1 MIDLEITEGVAFIT
15 LNAPA
20 TRNALNNELADQFVA
35 ACDEADRDPS
45 VGAAVIKGAGGT
57 FCSGAERGSLD
68 EVGRDPAEEG
78 RYAALGGIYRAF
90 TRVGQLE
97 VPTIAAVRG
106 AAVGAGINLMLAT
119 DLRIVAEDARLI
131 SGFLRI
137 GLHPGGGH
145 FGLLAGRAGA
155 EAAAAAGIFG
165 EEISGLR
172 AVQLGLAWEALP
184 AEQVEQRAAELA
196 RLPPATRNWPGRPRR
211 ACGPNSA
218 RPGCR
223 GPRRWRS
230 SGALSS
236 GRCAAGSGDTR
247 DGPSRH
253 IPW

>member
-1 MIDLEITEGVAFIT
+1 MIDLEIADGVAFIT

-20 TRNALNNELADQFVA
+20 TRNALNNELASQFVA
-35 ACDEADRDPS
+35 ACDEADRDRR
-45 VGAAVIKGAGGT
+45 VGAVIIKGAGGT
-57 FCSGAERGSLD
+57 FCSGAERGHLD
-68 EVGRDPAEEG
+68 EVGRDPAEES

-97 VPTIAAVRG
+97 MPTVAAVRG

-172 AVQLGLAWEALP
+172 AAQLGLAWEALP
-184 AEQVEQRAAELA
+184 SEQVEERAAELA
-196 RLPPATRNWPGRPRR
+196 RRAARDPELARKATASLRTELGPPRLPWAAALEVERGAQLWSLRR
-211 ACGPNSA
+211 RISQ
-218 RPGCR
+218 
-223 GPRRWRS
+223 
-230 SGALSS
+230 
-236 GRCAAGSGDTR
+236 
-247 DGPSRH
+247 
-253 IPW
+253 

>member
-1 MIDLEITEGVAFIT
+1 MIDLEIADGVAFIT

-20 TRNALNNELADQFVA
+20 TRNALNNELAGQFVA
-35 ACDEADRDPS
+35 ACDEADRDLQ

-57 FCSGAERGSLD
+57 FCSGAEG
-68 EVGRDPAEEG
+68 
-78 RYAALGGIYRAF
+78 
-90 TRVGQLE
+90 GQLE
-97 VPTIAAVRG
+97 MPTIAAVRG

-172 AVQLGLAWEALP
+172 AVQLGLAWEAVP
-184 AEQVEQRAAELA
+184 AEQVEDRAAELA
-196 RLPPATRNWPGRPRR
+196 QRAARDPELARKAIASLRTELGPPRLPWAAALEVERGAQLWSLRRR
-211 ACGPNSA
+211 AGQ
-218 RPGCR
+218 
-223 GPRRWRS
+223 
-230 SGALSS
+230 
-236 GRCAAGSGDTR
+236 
-247 DGPSRH
+247 
-253 IPW
+253 